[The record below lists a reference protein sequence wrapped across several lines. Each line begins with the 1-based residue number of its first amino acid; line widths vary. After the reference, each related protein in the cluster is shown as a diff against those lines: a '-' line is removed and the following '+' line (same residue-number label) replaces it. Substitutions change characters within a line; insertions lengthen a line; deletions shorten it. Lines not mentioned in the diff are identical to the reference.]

1 MNFPSIA
8 RGLLAA
14 TLLASLAACGGGG
27 DADPARSPQALAM
40 NPVASAARSG
50 DVPTPS
56 LRCAP

>member
-1 MNFPSIA
+1 MNLRLLA

-14 TLLASLAACGGGG
+14 MLLTSVVACGGGV
-27 DADPARSPQALAM
+27 DSAAVAMPQSLAM
-40 NPVASAARSG
+40 NPVASAAKTG